1 MALINRFEI
10 INFLNSSQSEQWR
23 PDFRHNMFDLNCLST
38 AIVMPNGTGKTRI
51 VNALLTIL
59 SRKKSLIGKTK
70 IFMAPSKPGIP
81 PTHIRIEMALN
92 KSTSIYQQSP
102 ISDDIYDTGGEYYV
116 LGICGYKG
124 EDIYFY
130 SYQGKLEETDMIA
143 DKSPEQFTFITQN
156 EFREK
161 LKKTRSNQFGVNRQ
175 DWLELVSHF
184 IPPYHLKQ
192 MADFHTVGGGDKAA
206 ELYNI
211 KTRSNERY
219 DQTFFYEQVAPHL
232 LAGVMGPEG
241 EEDEYLF
248 EETIFKSSEKIIAA
262 QFKTRE
268 AESRL
273 HKEKIAN
280 RNLSRLTDRARE
292 IERILEIY
300 QERARTVGNIGRC
313 LIFLTETAALP
324 GIPLSPASACE
335 KAGINDETIS
345 RLLRH
350 IVIVPEQGPIV
361 SDKGLAELF
370 AKDAEDINRNARGM
384 KLNILTASRLIQ
396 LKIPAAG
403 DTETRKLYS
412 RETVLKFIAESRDS
426 YFSVSKP
433 ELIHT
438 VNKTF
443 EIFEE
448 YSDTGPFRKACKGIE
463 TEIRETETV
472 LQQAELLEKD
482 TKDRLRILEEAQ
494 RAFEQGK
501 SAFQRLCESGMFNDD
516 EIENPLKTKA
526 RLEKE
531 DRDLEQKRAVCL
543 QDKSRFKSCEESW
556 RIFTGIYGQEADPA
570 VVRSQLEQESS
581 RLKKEIDAVKAYE
594 NELQRQKKR
603 VQFELAEL
611 QQIIKE
617 NDKRLFQLQIFQDRA
632 RRFYE
637 ACPGE
642 KPDLFETVLKK
653 KRQGLERRGFE
664 LSGEI
669 KSLEKPVRFIVMF
682 REKFGKESP
691 VEYLKR
697 IIEKRNVV
705 TEDKNLSARRL
716 NDLKRQREFL
726 ETRKAA
732 PGKIEYDAFNAL
744 PETIS
749 KCFLY
754 EVITG
759 QDIPQERKTVLL
771 TLFSSIL
778 FAPVVTDSDDARQ
791 AVRCLHDK
799 RFPVLVFLKDEL
811 TAFIRTGNVTYEA
824 ARSAAHTFWFGE
836 KTPVVDCILN
846 PEKIEEEKRVIQR
859 EIGELE
865 AHLDELTDQ
874 EESLS
879 GQSPDMILAEKANQA
894 ILSHAEQELENAR
907 RDYADIERELKQHDT
922 DYGYEFQ
929 VIISGAKEFETLGGM
944 ERFLQ
949 YQAKQKEQHETEARK
964 NAVLEDIETQTDAL
978 EDKVQTFREQS
989 DALKD
994 TMSRVNFKQA
1004 AEFFEKGGE
1013 NALEELDSAL
1023 QTTQEQ
1029 LEVIRQKL
1037 RFDFEQADGYTKHR
1051 LNSEQTDR
1059 EIGILN
1065 ETLMRSE
1072 KEKTQAKQSIFVR
1085 ERESMELRAA
1095 SAKYDEALAD
1105 ILEEYEIFRQSVVE
1119 TLHETISDESNE
1131 TYQHLKSLSE
1141 QLLVIVREGI
1151 ARAEDITALMSNI
1164 RSVVRQFAVK
1174 DQENR
1179 RKAAQRDLDEAKKAY
1194 GVGCEEMLDF
1204 QLDGFSQVVKSRIRE
1219 TLNDPIR
1226 IISLHQSIESAISE
1240 REQEVKEFADMEN
1253 RLMSEMI
1260 KRLVTFADN
1269 AKHNLNILRKVCS
1282 KNKVAT
1288 FDITSRISTPQ
1299 EMEKAIA
1306 DIIQTLQQR
1315 HEYAQKGAGSE
1326 SADRKDQNQSDLDFI
1341 RNQIYRDIFR
1351 EPAIKIIHP
1360 NIRQG
1365 KKILFSSDVSTGE
1378 QSGVAL
1384 MMMTRLAEFAKMRYI
1399 EATTGSYSAR
1409 RKLKEQEM
1417 GFMLI
1422 DGLFSTLSNE
1432 EVINNSLESLKYVKG
1447 NFQLIGFIHNLGYVP
1462 NFEIF
1467 PSYIVGKK
1475 YVSLSEAGSKV
1486 TWVENWNEKK
1496 EDESAGRV
1504 GIFHATIFPSERDQP
1519 GNSLP
1524 GI

>member
-10 INFLNSSQSEQWR
+10 VNFLNSSQSEQWR
-23 PDFRHNMFDLNCLST
+23 PDFRHNMFNLNGLST

-59 SRKKSLIGKTK
+59 SRKKTLIGKTK
-70 IFMAPSKPGIP
+70 IFMAPSKSGIL
-81 PTHIRIEMALN
+81 PTHIRIEMGLN
-92 KSTSIYQQSP
+92 KNASLYQQAP
-102 ISDDIYDTGGEYYV
+102 ISDDLYDTGGESWV

-130 SYQGKLEETDMIA
+130 CYQGKLEETDLIA
-143 DKSPEQFTFITQN
+143 DKSPEAFTFITQN

-161 LKKTRSNQFGVNRQ
+161 LRKTRSNQFGMNRQ
-175 DWLELVSHF
+175 DWLEFVSHF

-192 MADFHTVGGGDKAA
+192 MVDFHTVGGGDKAA

-211 KTRSNERY
+211 KSRGNERY

-268 AESRL
+268 SESRL

-292 IERILEIY
+292 IEKKQEIC
-300 QERARTVGNIGRC
+300 QERARTVRNIGRC
-313 LIFLTETAALP
+313 LMLLAETAALP

-335 KAGINDETIS
+335 KAGISNETIN
-345 RLLRH
+345 RLLSH
-350 IVIVPEQGPIV
+350 IIIVPEQGTMV

-370 AKDAEDINRNARGM
+370 DKDAEDINRKFRGM
-384 KLNILTASRLIQ
+384 KLNILTASQVIQ
-396 LKIPAAG
+396 LKRTGA
-403 DTETRKLYS
+403 ETGRQEQKLYS
-412 RETVLKFIAESRDS
+412 HETVLKFIEQIGET
-426 YFSVSKP
+426 YFSAAKP
-433 ELIHT
+433 EFIHAI
-438 VNKTF
+438 NKTF

-448 YSDTGPFRKACKGIE
+448 YSDTGPFRKACKDIE
-463 TEIRETETV
+463 TEIRKAETILE
-472 LQQAELLEKD
+472 QAEQQESD
-482 TKDRLRILEEAQ
+482 TKDRLRILEDAQ

-501 SAFQRLCESGMFNDD
+501 SAFQRLCEAGLFNDE
-516 EIENPLKTKA
+516 EIEHPLKTKA

-531 DRDLEQKRAVCL
+531 DSELERKRDICL
-543 QDKSRFKSCEESW
+543 QEKSRFKACEESW
-556 RIFTGIYGQEADPA
+556 RIFTGVYGEEADPA
-570 VVRSQLEQESS
+570 VIRSQLEQESS
-581 RLKKEIDAVKAYE
+581 RLKKEIDEVKAE
-594 NELQRQKKR
+594 ISELQQQKKR
-603 VQFELAEL
+603 IQFELAEL

-617 NDKRLFQLQIFQDRA
+617 NDKNLFQLQIFQDRA

-637 ACPGE
+637 VCPGE
-642 KPDLFETVLKK
+642 KPDVFEAVLKK
-653 KRQGLERRGFE
+653 KRQGLERSGFE

-669 KSLEKPVRFIVMF
+669 KSLEKPVRFIEMF

-691 VEYLKR
+691 AEYMKR
-697 IIEKRNVV
+697 IIKNRNLV
-705 TEDKNLSARRL
+705 TEDKDLSVRRL
-716 NDLKRQREFL
+716 NDLKRQSEFL

-754 EVITG
+754 EVITE
-759 QDIPQERKTVLL
+759 QDIPQERKTALL

-778 FAPVVTDSDDARQ
+778 FAPAVRTFEEERQ
-791 AVRCLHDK
+791 AVRCLNEK
-799 RFPVLVFLKDEL
+799 GFPVLVFLKDEL
-811 TAFIRTGNVTYEA
+811 IKFIRTGTVTYEA
-824 ARSAAHTFWFGE
+824 ARAAAHTFWFGE
-836 KTPVVDCILN
+836 QTPVVDCILN
-846 PEKIEEEKRVIQR
+846 PEKVEEEKRVIQQ
-859 EIGELE
+859 EIRELE
-865 AHLDELTDQ
+865 AHLDELSVR
-874 EESLS
+874 EEALS
-879 GQSPDMILAEKANQA
+879 TQSPDMILAEKANQA
-894 ILSHAEQELENAR
+894 VLSHAEEELENAR
-907 RDYADIERELKQHDT
+907 HDYADVETKLKQHDS
-922 DYGYEFQ
+922 DYGEEFQ
-929 VIISGAKEFETLGGM
+929 VILTGAKEFETLGGM
-944 ERFLQ
+944 DKYLRYE
-949 YQAKQKEQHETEARK
+949 AKKKEQHEAEARK
-964 NAVLEDIETQTDAL
+964 HAVLEDIEEQTDAL
-978 EDKVQTFREQS
+978 EEKIQTLREQS

-994 TMSRVNFKQA
+994 TMSRVNFRQA

-1013 NALEELDSAL
+1013 DALEQLDSAL
-1023 QTTQEQ
+1023 QSTQEQ

-1037 RFDFEQADGYTKHR
+1037 RFDFEQADGYTKQR

-1059 EIGILN
+1059 EIKSLN
-1065 ETLMRSE
+1065 ETLIRLE
-1072 KEKTQAKQSIFVR
+1072 KEKDQAKQSIFVR
-1085 ERESMELRAA
+1085 EREVMELRAA

-1105 ILEEYEIFRQSVVE
+1105 ILEEYEIFRQSVPD
-1119 TLHETISDESNE
+1119 TGHETESHETDE
-1131 TYQHLKSLSE
+1131 TYEHLKAISE
-1141 QLLVIVREGI
+1141 QLLVTVREGL
-1151 ARAEDITALMSNI
+1151 ARAEDITALMGNI
-1164 RSVVRQFAVK
+1164 RSIVRQFAVK

-1179 RKAAQRDLDEAKKAY
+1179 RKAAQRDLDDAIKAY
-1194 GVGCEEMLDF
+1194 GVHCEELLDF

-1219 TLNDPIR
+1219 TLKDPIR
-1226 IISLHQSIESAISE
+1226 IISLHRSIESAISE
-1240 REQEVKEFADMEN
+1240 REQEVREFADMEN
-1253 RLMSEMI
+1253 RLMSELI

-1299 EMEKAIA
+1299 EMEKAIG

-1315 HEYAQKGAGSE
+1315 HEYAQKGTDSE
-1326 SADRKDQNQSDLDFI
+1326 ASDRKDQSDLDFI
-1341 RNQIYRDIFR
+1341 RKQIYRDIFR
-1351 EPAIKIIHP
+1351 EPSIKIIHP

-1496 EDESAGRV
+1496 ESDSTGRV
-1504 GIFHATIFPSERDQP
+1504 GMFHATIFPPDTTEE
-1519 GNSLP
+1519 
-1524 GI
+1524 